1 MENSEFQHEL
11 VTNSFLP
18 QFAVFGLFNH
28 LKQLAVRAVIH
39 FKVKAV
45 IHFNFKAV
53 IHFKQLAMLEMSYN
67 YGLLNFFAVAY

>member
-1 MENSEFQHEL
+1 MENSDFQHEL

-45 IHFNFKAV
+45 IHF
-53 IHFKQLAMLEMSYN
+53 KQLVVLEMSYN
-67 YGLLNFFAVAY
+67 YGLLKVFVVAC